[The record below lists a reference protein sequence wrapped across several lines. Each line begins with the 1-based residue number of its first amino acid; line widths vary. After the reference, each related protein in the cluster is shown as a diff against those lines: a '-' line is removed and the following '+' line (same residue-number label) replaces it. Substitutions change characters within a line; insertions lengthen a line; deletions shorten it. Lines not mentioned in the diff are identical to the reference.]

1 MSFSDMFSRG
11 MNVMGRVGNGL
22 AKAGGAQP
30 TYQQGPDDDSSM
42 GGGLMGL
49 INKFKANR
57 YQTPAGANGPGLAQ
71 GGGIGARPGAQA
83 GTLFGSMGPARSS
96 QQY

>member
-1 MSFSDMFSRG
+1 MFSEMFSKG
-11 MNVMGRVGNGL
+11 MNILGNTGNAL
-22 AKAGGAQP
+22 AKAGGGTP
-30 TYQQGPDDDSSM
+30 TYQQGPGDAPGM
-42 GGGLMGL
+42 GDGLMGL

-57 YQTPAGANGPGLAQ
+57 YQTPAGAQGPGLAQ
-71 GGGIGARPGAQA
+71 GGGLGQPGAQA

>member
-1 MSFSDMFSRG
+1 MTKTV
-11 MNVMGRVGNGL
+11 NVAIV
-22 AKAGGAQP
+22 
-30 TYQQGPDDDSSM
+30 

-57 YQTPAGANGPGLAQ
+57 YQTPAGANGPSLAQ
-71 GGGIGARPGAQA
+71 GGGIGQPGAQA